1 MLCPLDLWILE
12 IWAHSLWFVSKQ
24 RLEPSRNIGIC
35 GYTSLESPRNKIRGK
50 KLQMT
55 ARLGSSAHTKM
66 LIYIQGWSCFCYV
79 CIKKHEIKKKK
90 GYSPCAITQA
100 FGACARVHLSA
111 FVYELFVCAPQALGC
126 WVCSLKRLCFCC
138 HPSLSLS
145 FPLCVSRSHL
155 DSPTCFVCRLYRSP
169 SPFCPSVFHYQCF
182 IIIVGK
188 STRRNVGGLS
198 HSQPFTSST
207 GNDLMLFKREAG

>member
-90 GYSPCAITQA
+90 DIHLVQSRRRLVRVR
-100 FGACARVHLSA
+100 ACICLHLCMSYLCVHLRHWAAGYAALKGCVSA
-111 FVYELFVCAPQALGC
+111 AIPL
-126 WVCSLKRLCFCC
+126 
-138 HPSLSLS
+138 SLSLS
-145 FPLCVSRSHL
+145 R
-155 DSPTCFVCRLYRSP
+155 
-169 SPFCPSVFHYQCF
+169 SVFLAHTWTPLPVLSAVCIVHHHRSVHLYS
-182 IIIVGK
+182 II
-188 STRRNVGGLS
+188 NALS
-198 HSQPFTSST
+198 
-207 GNDLMLFKREAG
+207 

>member
-1 MLCPLDLWILE
+1 MHLSCREKTQIGTFKGFHHLALLRGTNRHQTWNLMLCPLDLWILE

-35 GYTSLESPRNKIRGK
+35 GYTSLESPRNKIMGK

-90 GYSPCAITQA
+90 RIFTLCNHAGVWCV
-100 FGACARVHLSA
+100 CARAS
-111 FVYELFVCAPQALGC
+111 VCICVWAICVCTSGTGLLGM
-126 WVCSLKRLCFCC
+126 
-138 HPSLSLS
+138 
-145 FPLCVSRSHL
+145 
-155 DSPTCFVCRLYRSP
+155 
-169 SPFCPSVFHYQCF
+169 
-182 IIIVGK
+182 
-188 STRRNVGGLS
+188 
-198 HSQPFTSST
+198 QP
-207 GNDLMLFKREAG
+207 